1 MGVSYHIGQHRYR
14 SLLKTLYW
22 FHEFFSTYCLIFLIF
37 QANFQELFLCTLSSF
52 LSSSAYS
59 RLTSVIISPLKFLCS
74 GLSVIFT
81 YQIHLIGNLLASLM
95 ILDLPVYPLWLA
107 YETHMLVFIL
117 PHTLPYFF
125 FYRLLPSTYPF
136 RQILLY
142 WHWLLLGSQTQFVCT
157 CVCVFSWY
165 WQGVCRFTQFW
176 CHLTGDSTILPRL
189 RAPSYQTTLH
199 FPLQMSFASPRLLLT
214 SYRWEVST
222 TFRLGLIN
230 FLEWFTELGKTLR
243 FTSLIKDIVKN
254 TS

>member
-1 MGVSYHIGQHRYR
+1 MYFVQLPFLF
-14 SLLKTLYW
+14 SLLQTNFCHHLTTEISLLRIVSDFHLPNPSYRKSFSIIDDTWPLLPACLPTLISLW
-22 FHEFFSTYCLIFLIF
+22 DTYACF
-37 QANFQELFLCTLSSF
+37 
-52 LSSSAYS
+52 Y
-59 RLTSVIISPLKFLCS
+59 LTS
-74 GLSVIFT
+74 
-81 YQIHLIGNLLASLM
+81 HLAVL
-95 ILDLPVYPLWLA
+95 
-107 YETHMLVFIL
+107 
-117 PHTLPYFF
+117 FF

>member
-22 FHEFFSTYCLIFLIF
+22 FHEFFSTYCLIFLIFF

-95 ILDLPVYPLWLA
+95 ILDHCYLPVYPLWLA

-125 FYRLLPSTYPF
+125 FLQAF
-136 RQILLY
+136 ALY
-142 WHWLLLGSQTQFVCT
+142 LSFQA
-157 CVCVFSWY
+157 
-165 WQGVCRFTQFW
+165 
-176 CHLTGDSTILPRL
+176 DSTILTLTPFGFPDPVCVHLCVCFLMVPAGCL
-189 RAPSYQTTLH
+189 RIHSILVPSDRRQHYIPQVKGSILPDYPPFSTPDVICKPQAVTDQ
-199 FPLQMSFASPRLLLT
+199 LQMGGFNNLP
-214 SYRWEVST
+214 
-222 TFRLGLIN
+222 
-230 FLEWFTELGKTLR
+230 LR
-243 FTSLIKDIVKN
+243 FD
-254 TS
+254 